1 MADPIMLDY
10 FYGMEA
16 DQYTFYR
23 IPKLLFSPAYKEL
36 SVAAKML
43 YTLMIGIPWML
54 AFALRAD
61 GWYLHSDII
70 WRKGNPMPESCKDA
84 ALPHRARDHRV
95 RRTGE
100 SGDRADRKT
109 GCGGDNDPAI

>member
-43 YTLMIGIPWML
+43 YTFMLDRVGLSARNRWMD
-54 AFALRAD
+54 AD
-61 GWYLHSDII
+61 GRVYIYFRMNEIMS
-70 WRKGNPMPESCKDA
+70 
-84 ALPHRARDHRV
+84 AL
-95 RRTGE
+95 G
-100 SGDRADRKT
+100 
-109 GCGGDNDPAI
+109 